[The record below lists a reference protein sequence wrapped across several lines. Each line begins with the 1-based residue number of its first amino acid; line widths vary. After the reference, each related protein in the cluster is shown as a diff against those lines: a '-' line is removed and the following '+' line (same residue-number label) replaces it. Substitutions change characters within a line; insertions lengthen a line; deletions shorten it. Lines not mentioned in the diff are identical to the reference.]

1 MTTTDSTPVA
11 AAASAATGVPAT
23 PRGPAGPVSLAMP
36 SVVSGFGVV
45 VLMWAVGY
53 VTHLRQGLVPGPIV
67 FGLLLLTVLAGGWLA
82 GRAVPTRGAIAGALV
97 GAIASLINLLIL
109 GSIVSG
115 EGGGGKL
122 AVAALGSIA
131 AAAGLSAIAGWFGGR
146 SVPEACPMRR
156 LDAADWRHAMVCIAA
171 TATFFVVIAGG
182 LVTSTETGLAVPDWP
197 NTFGSNMFA
206 YPLEKMVGGIYYEHA
221 HRLYGA
227 LVGMCTVAAAIV
239 MYAGGETRRWVRRL
253 SVVAVI
259 MVIAQGLMGG
269 LRVTG
274 SFTTAV
280 EGAVLAPN
288 TGLAISHGIFGQ
300 CFFATMVAMAAIT
313 SRGWRRLP
321 MPAADESPIRRAA
334 AGHMLTAV
342 LLGLLVVQLATGAG
356 YRHTYTVEQKL
367 PWPAHLHLTL
377 AMVAVIL
384 CFVAGMKSW
393 ARRGAVD
400 RPLRRSGLGMM
411 IAVTLQMLLGVAA
424 LIAILARTGEPYAA
438 EVLLATAHQAN
449 GALVLAAAG
458 LMFAWTRRL
467 PGPLT
472 DQELVAAGIPVT
484 RTSTDTFDEELRGA
498 VPSPTTPALR
508 PPTD

>member
-1 MTTTDSTPVA
+1 MTTTDSTSVVRGSA
-11 AAASAATGVPAT
+11 AAPITT
-23 PRGPAGPVSLAMP
+23 VSPSLVLP
-36 SVVSGFGVV
+36 SVVCGFGVA
-45 VLMWAVGY
+45 VLMWAIGY
-53 VTHLRQGLVPGPIV
+53 VTHLRPGLVAGPIV
-67 FGLLLLTVLAGGWLA
+67 FGLLLLVLLAGGWIA
-82 GRAVPTRGAIAGALV
+82 GRAVPTKAVRAGASV
-97 GAIASLINLLIL
+97 GAIASLINLLII

-115 EGGGGKL
+115 EGGGGEL

-146 SVPEACPMRR
+146 RVAEACPMRR

-227 LVGMCTVAAAIV
+227 LVGMCTVAAAILINTT
-239 MYAGGETRRWVRRL
+239 GEPRRWVRRL
-253 SVVAVI
+253 AAAAVI

-274 SFTTAV
+274 TLTTAV
-280 EGAVLAPN
+280 EGPTLAPN
-288 TGLAISHGIFGQ
+288 TGLAIAHGIFGQ
-300 CFFATMVAMAAIT
+300 CFLATMVAMAAIT
-313 SRGWRRLP
+313 SRAWRQLP
-321 MPAADESPIRRAA
+321 LPDAEESPIRRAA
-334 AGHMLTAV
+334 AGGTLTTV
-342 LLGLLVVQLATGAG
+342 LLVLLVVQLATGAG

-377 AMVAVIL
+377 AMVVVIL
-384 CFVAGMKSW
+384 CFVGGLKAWSRTRDM
-393 ARRGAVD
+393 D
-400 RPLRRSGLGMM
+400 RPLRRSGLAMM
-411 IAVTLQMLLGVAA
+411 ILVTLQTLLGGAA
-424 LIAILARTGEPYAA
+424 LIAILARTDEPYLA

-467 PGPLT
+467 PAPLT
-472 DQELVAAGIPVT
+472 DEERVAAGETLV
-484 RTSTDTFDEELRGA
+484 RTSTDNFDEELRGA
-498 VPSPTTPALR
+498 VAGAGTPALR
-508 PPTD
+508 TPAE